1 MIDTVSIA
9 KMFGHF
15 MSALLMEK
23 QHARGNSYSAVRK
36 ASPIY
41 IPKRH
46 ALKYYEKDNQ
56 RGKGKRK

>member
-1 MIDTVSIA
+1 MKNAIGIAALFAHFVSA
-9 KMFGHF
+9 MFR
-15 MSALLMEK
+15 EK

-46 ALKYYEKDNQ
+46 ALKYYEKDHK